1 MTRAFQPGAGVALRP
16 LALALTSLAFLPGA
30 FAQDSSDAETTR
42 LPAVVISAAGFEQEI
57 KQAPAS
63 ITVVTR
69 EELERR
75 QVSSLAE
82 ALQGVEGVNV
92 SGLDSRD
99 GKTGNQSISL
109 RGLPREYTLIL
120 IDGVRQNPMGNITP
134 NSLNDALSA
143 FIPPVAAIERIEII
157 RGPMA
162 TLYGSD
168 ALGGVVNVI
177 TRRAGDKW
185 SGAGSISRTFQGD
198 SDFGDKET
206 IDAYIA
212 GPLAQNFSLQLYG
225 RQFDRQRSNVSIPGV
240 TTPRAPATDTPTMGQ
255 NPSSAMIR
263 TVGGKL
269 LFTPNQQHELSL
281 AFNVTDQTYDN
292 KRGDI
297 RAIHREGNPA
307 GSACNTTAVPN
318 FCRGYTDT
326 LEVNREQITLGYQG
340 RFDLGMLETKL
351 TRDFLESKGRT
362 IPLDNNTPL
371 DIQGSKRTLE
381 LETWIFDTKFIAPIG
396 EHNLLTVGGQYLRPE
411 MTDGLWLGE
420 KNSMRQYSVFA
431 ENEWRVTDT
440 LALTGGLRYDDNEYF
455 SGHLSP
461 RAYAVWDA
469 TDRWTF
475 KGGVGRG
482 FRTPFIEQLSDG
494 IIGYRNRGEEPRYGN
509 PNLKPETSTN
519 YEIAALYSD
528 NRMTAQATAF
538 RQDVKDLIEAGTG
551 SNSNTTMNIG
561 EARIQGVE
569 LGASYALTRTLRL
582 SGNYTFIDSEVT
594 KTQLDPGS
602 PSLQIA
608 SRKGDPLTSVPE
620 HMLNATLSWQATPR
634 LETWLTAEY
643 RSSAFRPRN
652 YHEPHSGGNSQGQVG
667 VGERDSRDVMGDF
680 KGYTQFNLGAAYR
693 VGNGVTLN
701 GTIYNLLNKDFK
713 NYKAF
718 NTCSNEDCTN
728 AVGSSIGYSN
738 VYNTI
743 LEPRRLYVSL
753 NVEF

>member
-1 MTRAFQPGAGVALRP
+1 MKPTHRPLRGPVARP
-16 LALALTSLAFLPGA
+16 LALTIAALCVAPA
-30 FAQDSSDAETTR
+30 VFAQNAEQPVRMSDI
-42 LPAVVISAAGFEQEI
+42 VISASGFEQEI

-69 EELERR
+69 EQLERR

-82 ALQGVEGVNV
+82 ALEGIEGVNV
-92 SGLDSRD
+92 RGLDSRD

-120 IDGVRQNPMGNITP
+120 IDGVRQNPMGTITP

-177 TRRAGDKW
+177 TRRAGDTW

-212 GPLAQNFSLQLYG
+212 GPLADRLSLQLYG

-240 TTPRAPATDTPTMGQ
+240 TTPRAPGTDTPTMGQ
-255 NPSSAMIR
+255 SPSSAMIR
-263 TVGGKL
+263 TIGGKL
-269 LFTPNQQHELSL
+269 SLDINPQHELSL
-281 AFNVTDQTYDN
+281 AFNVTEQTYDN

-297 RAIHREGNPA
+297 RAIDRRSGTA
-307 GSACNTTAVPN
+307 SACNSVPVGTPN
-318 FCRGYTDT
+318 FCRGYADT
-326 LEVNREQITLGYQG
+326 LEINREQVTLGYQG
-340 RFDLGMLETKL
+340 RFDLGLLETKL
-351 TRDFLESKGRT
+351 TRDYLESKGRT

-371 DIQGSKRTLE
+371 NIQGSKRTLE
-381 LETWIFDTKFIAPIG
+381 LETWILDTRFIAPIG
-396 EHNLLTVGGQYLRPE
+396 ERNLLTVGGQYIRPE

-431 ENEWRVTDT
+431 ENEWRVTDS
-440 LALTGGLRYDDNEYF
+440 LALTGGLRYDNNEYF
-455 SGHLSP
+455 SGQLSP
-461 RAYAVWDA
+461 RVYAVWDA

-482 FRTPFIEQLSDG
+482 FRTPYIEQMSSG
-494 IIGYRNRGEEPRYGN
+494 IIGYGNQGTRPLYGN
-509 PNLKPETSTN
+509 PNLKPEISTN
-519 YEIAALYSD
+519 YEVSALYSD
-528 NRMTAQATAF
+528 NRMTAQATVF
-538 RQDVKDLIEAGTG
+538 RQDLKDLIESGTG
-551 SNSNTTMNIG
+551 ANSGTMNIG
-561 EARIQGVE
+561 EARVQGVE
-569 LGASYALTRTLRL
+569 LGASYALTRDLRL
-582 SGNYTFIDSEVT
+582 SGNYTFIDSKVI
-594 KTQLDPGS
+594 KTQLDTGS
-602 PSLQIA
+602 PAQHIA
-608 SRKGDPLTSVPE
+608 SRKGDPLVSVPD
-620 HMLNATLSWQATPR
+620 HMFNATLTWQATPK
-634 LETWLTAEY
+634 LETFLSAEY

-652 YHEPHSGGNSQGQVG
+652 YHEPHAGGDSQGQVTPG
-667 VGERDSRDVMGDF
+667 VRDSRTVLGDF
-680 KGYTQFNLGAAYR
+680 KGYTQFNLGASYR
-693 VGNGVTLN
+693 VGNGVTLH
-701 GTIYNLLNKDFK
+701 GAIQNLFNKDFK
-713 NYKAF
+713 DYKQY
-718 NTCSNEDCTN
+718 NTCTDGGCVTT
-728 AVGSSIGYSN
+728 GTGYSN